1 MVLLKEIL
9 ILLKKEL
16 LLEWKQKYAFNG
28 LIMYVLCMVVVISLA
43 FVNKLNPLTWNII
56 FWIIML
62 FVAINSVAKSFL
74 SESPGQGLYLYG
86 VVSPSAIIISKLIY
100 NLLLL
105 AVVSTVAL
113 FSYSFLSEVRVEK
126 LGLMLLITLMGSAA
140 LSANLTLVTAI
151 ASKAANRGTLMA
163 VLSFPLL
170 VPVLLVLIR
179 LSRYAVEGLDAG
191 LSSDSYLLLL
201 GITAVLSVISV
212 ILFPFVWR
220 D

>member
-1 MVLLKEIL
+1 MVLLTEIL

-16 LLEWKQKYAFNG
+16 LLEWKQQYAFNG

>member
-1 MVLLKEIL
+1 MLREIL
-9 ILLKKEL
+9 TLLKKEL
-16 LLEWKQKYAFNG
+16 MMEWKQKYAFNG

-56 FWIIML
+56 YWIIML

-74 SESPGQGLYLYG
+74 SESTGQSLYLYS
-86 VVSPSAIIISKLIY
+86 VVSPTSLIISKLIY
-100 NLLLL
+100 NSLLLVIV
-105 AVVSTVAL
+105 AMVAL
-113 FSYSFLSEVRVEK
+113 LSYSFLSEVQVANVP
-126 LGLMLLITLMGSAA
+126 LMLGIVSLGSMA

-151 ASKAANRGTLMA
+151 AAKAANRGTLMA
-163 VLSFPLL
+163 VLSFPLM

-179 LSRYAVEGLDAG
+179 LSNYAVQGLEGNF
-191 LSSDSYLLLL
+191 SYDSLGLLL
-201 GITAVLSVISV
+201 GITFTMSALSV